1 MIKDIV
7 ILKMIT
13 NDLFLSMYE
22 RKIINKM
29 IFNLIN

>member
-7 ILKMIT
+7 LKMIT